1 MRSLWFVFG
10 LVSCAPSLAGRIST
24 ASGDVIHAQDARV
37 NVSGL
42 DDEISFVLNVD
53 HNGEFNADKKLP
65 SGDYLVEALVPGY
78 KIESKRV
85 TIGEESRTPI
95 ELKLTP
101 LEKTQPRSTSAN
113 LDAPEGRGA
122 GGASLTP
129 PTF

>member
-1 MRSLWFVFG
+1 MKKLWFTLS
-10 LVSCAPSLAGRIST
+10 LVGCAPSLAGRLSST
-24 ASGDVIHAQDARV
+24 SGEVVNVRDARV

-42 DDEISFVLNVD
+42 DSEITMVLNVD
-53 HNGEFNADKKLP
+53 GNGKFNAQDELP

-85 TIGEESRTPI
+85 TIGEDSPAPI
-95 ELKLTP
+95 DLKLTP
-101 LEKTQPRSTSAN
+101 LEKTQTRSTSAN